1 MNTVPGEVM
10 NKEEHTEVVHEGERE
25 EGLVEM
31 GAVSET
37 KGGPLG
43 AKWDNGLG
51 ASWT

>member
-10 NKEEHTEVVHEGERE
+10 NKAEHTEVVHEGEKE

-37 KGGPLG
+37 KGGPFG
-43 AKWDNGLG
+43 AKFESGFG
-51 ASWT
+51 TQYF